1 MNDRYPSGAVYL
13 CVGPDPQSRALSLDE
28 SLLISLQRTPH
39 PDEKNFS
46 ADLYWCRRG
55 ASPDHLGK
63 TRFFAVGDISRE
75 SDESVLRG
83 DVLPIAEFE
92 KQICEFA
99 TFLANRNAYRQLIDL
114 ADRTLTRRLLV
125 RAHDLA
131 ALHAFSKSSRTL
143 KQVREKGWL
152 TESMLGR
159 EGQFAFLGL
168 AKVFDDYQSVDAL
181 PYAIKLLRAQVQ
193 ITRSTLLDFIAD
205 YGEVLGEVQPANI
218 VIGANGV
225 GKTRLLLALAN
236 AARKGNLKVAGA
248 DTKPDTQANVRAVDM
263 VSFTYEPALWR
274 THSNAGVKVV
284 GLGVGAREWKGL
296 TSVIQDLASSS
307 SKQFRVNAYAHVIKP
322 IVDPWDV
329 MVPIAKSN
337 LDALVE
343 VINGK
348 TYIPLMG
355 LGDTPQAQINL
366 LDPTRPVIARSREVG
381 PYQLSSGQKSLLLMT
396 AQLFLHGERKVI
408 LIDEPENHLHPQ
420 YVTLLMQ
427 TLQSTLIA
435 MESRAVVITHSPF
448 VVREVD
454 KSAIQI
460 LERDDESMPCL
471 YQTSLQ
477 TLGGDVAQ
485 ISDYV
490 FGDRDVR
497 KGYQVLIDNAMA
509 RLTPDN
515 RREVVRN
522 VAAKVGDDG
531 ELYLQKILKE

>member
-1 MNDRYPSGAVYL
+1 M
-13 CVGPDPQSRALSLDE
+13 SLDE
-28 SLLISLQRTPH
+28 SLLISLQQTPH

-46 ADLYWCRRG
+46 AKLYWCRRG
-55 ASPDHLGK
+55 ELPEYLGD
-63 TRFFAVGDISRE
+63 TRFFPVGDISRKT
-75 SDESVLRG
+75 DESLQRG
-83 DVLPIAEFE
+83 DILPIAEFE

-99 TFLANRNAYRQLIDL
+99 TFLANRSAYRQVIDL
-114 ADRTLTRRLLV
+114 ADRTLARRLLV

-131 ALHAFSKSSRTL
+131 ALHAFSKGSRTL

-159 EGQFAFLGL
+159 EGQFSFLGL
-168 AKVFDDYQSVDAL
+168 AKVFDDYRRDDAL
-181 PYAIKLLRAQVQ
+181 PYAIRLLRAKLQ
-193 ITRSTLLDFIAD
+193 ITRSMQLDFIAD
-205 YGEVLGEVQPANI
+205 YGVVLGEVQPANV

-225 GKTRLLLALAN
+225 GKTRLLLALAD
-236 AARKGNLKVAGA
+236 AARKSDLTVAGA
-248 DTKPDTQANVRAVDM
+248 DTKPDMQANVRAADI

-274 THSNAGVKVV
+274 THGNAGVKVV

-307 SKQFRVNAYAHVIKP
+307 SKQFRVNAFAHVIKS

-355 LGDTPQAQINL
+355 LGDTPQTQINL
-366 LDPTRPVIARSREVG
+366 LDPTRPVIARSTEVG

-454 KSAIQI
+454 KSAVQI

-515 RREVVRN
+515 RREAVRN

-531 ELYLQKILKE
+531 ELYLQKILKD